1 MTKEQKQKLPV
12 LITAIIAV
20 TILETIALVRGIDGA
35 YFGMAIAAIVEI
47 IDSQQL
53 VTFYAIGYFG

>member
-35 YFGMAIAAIVEI
+35 YFGMAIAAIMGAAGF
-47 IDSQQL
+47 L
-53 VTFYAIGYFG
+53 VRGFIK